1 MEGSETTKWGLLSQV
16 SKCFKWINVTFF
28 THAPCGSMGQ
38 QMDFLPTPASVAA
51 WVFRWQVSPP
61 LLLPP
66 LPHLQ
71 ICQRPLTKT
80 WFQRP
85 LTIETE
91 NAMSGGWRV
100 GLSLSMRSCSSRH
113 RGHLPLVGL
122 YVFNCFIICQVA
134 LNSMSLSF
142 RLPVL
147 LGPV

>member
-1 MEGSETTKWGLLSQV
+1 MD
-16 SKCFKWINVTFF
+16 KCDFFF

-38 QMDFLPTPASVAA
+38 QMEFLPTPASVAA

-91 NAMSGGWRV
+91 NAVGGGGAWVFRCDAILFFSFFSFSSSLQLFVSLRYRKCHGGCV
-100 GLSLSMRSCSSRH
+100 GHWLCMPSCF
-113 RGHLPLVGL
+113 L
-122 YVFNCFIICQVA
+122 CVA
-134 LNSMSLSF
+134 EYS
-142 RLPVL
+142 
-147 LGPV
+147 